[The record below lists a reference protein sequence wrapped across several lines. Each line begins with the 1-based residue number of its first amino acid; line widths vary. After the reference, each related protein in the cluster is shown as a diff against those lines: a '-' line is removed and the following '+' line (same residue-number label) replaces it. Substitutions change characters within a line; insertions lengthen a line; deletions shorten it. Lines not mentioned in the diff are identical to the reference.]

1 MLSRSGRAV
10 ATNIEELKEHVKG
23 IMENPNYEKEY
34 VGFVE

>member
-10 ATNIEELKEHVKG
+10 ATNIDELKEHVTG
-23 IMENPNYEKEY
+23 IMEDKTYEKEY